1 MHCRTA
7 AALFLHAEEKQ
18 ALSLTAG
25 EPLHC
30 VDAICEPPGAVTTQ
44 RGICKLAPSRERPAL
59 IAVMR
64 PVRP

>member
-7 AALFLHAEEKQ
+7 AALFLHAAEKQ
-18 ALSLTAG
+18 LFLLTTG
-25 EPLHC
+25 EPPHC
-30 VDAICEPPGAVTTQ
+30 VDAICEPPSAVTTQ
-44 RGICKLAPSRERPAL
+44 RGICRLAPSRERPAL